1 MSRIPFIHAAF
12 PDPAFSKP
20 AIEKRLKRH
29 SRHLAARKAGL
40 EAPLPDD
47 DADDRAMKEGIT
59 ARIDIP
65 WRTAHRISRRA
76 EAISACFNRKSPL
89 SRLKPE
95 DRKRLEVLRDGV
107 DLVVLPSEHRADE
120 IAAALHAE
128 MPWMA
133 AATTRIWQDLQQSVQ
148 RGEPGTHILPQLFD
162 GPPGIGKSYLARLL
176 AKLIGVPG
184 LTLEATVE
192 NASFG
197 LVGSQRGWGNAAP
210 GRMINLILGELVGN
224 PVIFIDEVEKAG
236 RADSTKG
243 QSFSL
248 TDALLPLLEPT
259 SARAWTCPYHE
270 IAFDMSWISWVL
282 ASNDWR
288 SLPAPLISRCPPI
301 RLERPTVPHLKG
313 FARHQGARRGLSEAS
328 VEAICEALDRATAR
342 GYVPDLRT
350 VLRMLDHAERMERRP
365 PLQ

>member
-12 PDPAFSKP
+12 PDPAFSK
-20 AIEKRLKRH
+20 AGIEQRLKRH
-29 SRHLAARKAGL
+29 FRHLAARKAGP
-40 EAPLPDD
+40 EDPHPDD
-47 DADDRAMKEGIT
+47 DADDRAMKDGIT
-59 ARIDIP
+59 DRIDIP
-65 WRTAHRISRRA
+65 WRAAHRIARRA
-76 EAISACFNRKSPL
+76 EAISACANRASPL
-89 SRLKPE
+89 TRLKPE
-95 DRKRLEVLRDGV
+95 DRKRLEVLRKGV
-107 DLVVLPSEHRADE
+107 VLVALPSEHRADE

-133 AATTRIWQDLQQSVQ
+133 PATNRIWQDLQQSVQ
-148 RGEPGTHILPQLFD
+148 RGEPGTHILPQLLD
-162 GPPGIGKSYLARLL
+162 GPPGIGKSHLARLL
-176 AKLIGVPG
+176 AELIGVPG

-210 GRMINLILGELVGN
+210 GRMINLILAELVGN
-224 PVIFIDEVEKAG
+224 PVIFVDEIEKAG

-243 QSFSL
+243 QCFSL
-248 TDALLPLLEPT
+248 TDSLLPLLEPT
-259 SARAWTCPYHE
+259 SAAAWSCPYFE
-270 IAFDMSWISWVL
+270 IGFDMRWISWIL

-288 SLPAPLISRCPPI
+288 SLPQPLLSRCPPI
-301 RLERPTVPHLKG
+301 RLERPTVQHLKG
-313 FARHQGARRGLSEAS
+313 FARHQGAKRGLSEDS
-328 VEAICEALDRATAR
+328 IEAICEALDQAAAR